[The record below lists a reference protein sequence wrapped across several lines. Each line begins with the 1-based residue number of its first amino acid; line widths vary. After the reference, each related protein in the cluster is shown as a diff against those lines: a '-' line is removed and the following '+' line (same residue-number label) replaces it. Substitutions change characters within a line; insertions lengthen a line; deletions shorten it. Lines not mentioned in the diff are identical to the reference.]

1 MKTSKVNKK
10 IITKAYQ
17 TQAISQPDSR
27 EEGSNIAIPSDEN
40 VEYNKHFVD
49 ENKKQQKNAPEIPG
63 RLIDVS
69 RCENKLLVLSEKD

>member
-1 MKTSKVNKK
+1 MKTSKINKK

-49 ENKKQQKNAPEIPG
+49 ENKK
-63 RLIDVS
+63 
-69 RCENKLLVLSEKD
+69 